1 MLTGFMGRKVGMT
14 QLFAENGDVIPVTA
28 IEAGPCWVVQKK
40 TVARDG
46 YAAVQLG
53 FGTRKAKRTTKPL
66 QGHFARSGVLT
77 ATRWL
82 RELRVDTET
91 LEELAEG
98 QQLFGEFLA
107 EWRYVDVTGTSK
119 GRGFSGVMRRHNF
132 AGKNMS
138 HGTHEYFRHGGSIG
152 ASATPSRVLK
162 NKSMPGQHGNARV
175 TVQHLEVVHFHKE
188 HNLLFVKGAVPGPN
202 GGLLLIRASRKQP
215 RETGARKR
223 G

>member
-66 QGHFARSGVLT
+66 QGHFARSGVPT

-82 RELRVDTET
+82 RELRMDTET
-91 LEELAEG
+91 LEELTEG
-98 QQLFGEFLA
+98 QQISGEFLA

-152 ASATPSRVLK
+152 ASATPSRVFK
-162 NKSMPGQHGNARV
+162 NKSMPGQYGNARV

-188 HNLLFVKGAVPGPN
+188 RNLLFVKGAVPGPN
-202 GGLLLIRASRKQP
+202 GGLLLIRVSKKQP